1 MLRHRCTSIL
11 LVFGLA
17 LAGCEGERN
26 NSSWSTAKPG
36 DAIVP
41 SLATTKPA
49 ENPSTTPSAS
59 PAPAATAAAGAS
71 GRGVGPV
78 DKVDIASLDGAR
90 ALAGS
95 QLFVEKC
102 SACHKLAER
111 YIGPALAGITERRQP
126 EWILNMILNPEVMI
140 QQDPTAKALL
150 AEYLAPMANQHLTR
164 DQAESV
170 LAYFLQQDNG
180 AQPASVE
187 TSSGGSS
194 QPVAQK

>member
-1 MLRHRCTSIL
+1 MFRHCRTSIL
-11 LVFGLA
+11 LVLGFA
-17 LAGCEGERN
+17 LVGCEGARN

-41 SLATTKPA
+41 SVATTKQNTA
-49 ENPSTTPSAS
+49 STTSAS
-59 PAPAATAAAGAS
+59 PAPAATVAAGAS

-78 DKVDIASLDGAR
+78 DKVDIAALDGAR

-102 SACHKLAER
+102 SACHKLSER
-111 YIGPALAGITERRQP
+111 YIGPALAGVTQRRQP

-170 LAYFLQQDNG
+170 LAYFLQQDG
-180 AQPASVE
+180 GSTPAPVE
-187 TSSGGSS
+187 TTSGSTA